1 MGIRSSNNI
10 AEFQPIKIG
19 HISPPANHES
29 STSIEKVQQ
38 PSSHSSS
45 TSSLT
50 PPSQPSLASYIKEKK
65 YERHY
70 YPLSMLALSNA
81 NYDSFVEGDLS
92 AFSKKYVVLPFDPP
106 ITDPI
111 NDTSLEHPNNTD
123 YKYDNS
129 LVKYY
134 LEYVKSGG
142 NLIVIN
148 SEYDYNTNN
157 KTRPINSD
165 GIFAQ
170 LLSIKE
176 GNASRFNINRNAIDP
191 SAIVETS
198 SSTSTFVP
206 SRCPSS
212 YTELN
217 SYDTN
222 AFFNNTNNCNSNHD
236 SSTTNK
242 AVAPFVIEKSYGNGN
257 IIYLSPIGYFDT
269 IEKSS
274 KNSFLSFNNVVNN
287 LGLGSEEK
295 RDSKPSLL
303 MMGSKDPTRIRGD
316 VSITRI
322 LDRIRISSGQTT
334 IINNTSFCCFIPTL
348 MLKTHPLIHHIT
360 YLLEV

>member
-29 STSIEKVQQ
+29 NTSIEKDQQ

-45 TSSLT
+45 SSSLT

-81 NYDSFVEGDLS
+81 SYDTFVEGDLS

-106 ITDPI
+106 ITGPI
-111 NDTSLEHPNNTD
+111 NDTSLEHPYNTN

-176 GNASRFNINRNAIDP
+176 GNASRFNMNRDAIDP

-287 LGLGSEEK
+287 LGLGSEEE
-295 RDSKPSLL
+295 R
-303 MMGSKDPTRIRGD
+303 
-316 VSITRI
+316 
-322 LDRIRISSGQTT
+322 
-334 IINNTSFCCFIPTL
+334 
-348 MLKTHPLIHHIT
+348 
-360 YLLEV
+360 